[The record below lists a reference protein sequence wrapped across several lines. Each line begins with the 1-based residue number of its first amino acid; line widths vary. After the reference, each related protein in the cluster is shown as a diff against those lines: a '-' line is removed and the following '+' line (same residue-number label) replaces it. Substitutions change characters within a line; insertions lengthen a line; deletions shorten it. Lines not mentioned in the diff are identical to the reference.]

1 MVMLDKE
8 YKYYESHKEELIQKY
23 AGKFIVIVES
33 KIVGDFDSREEALT
47 QSVKKFKIGT
57 FLIQEIKSNSSDETM
72 MFHSQVAFI

>member
-1 MVMLDKE
+1 MLDKE

-47 QSVKKFKIGT
+47 QSVKKLKIGT

>member
-1 MVMLDKE
+1 MLDKE